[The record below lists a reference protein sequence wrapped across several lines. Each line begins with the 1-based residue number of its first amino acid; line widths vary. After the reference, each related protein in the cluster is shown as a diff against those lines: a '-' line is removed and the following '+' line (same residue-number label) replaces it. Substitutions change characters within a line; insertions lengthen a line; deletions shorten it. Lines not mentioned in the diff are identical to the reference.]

1 MFLFGKK
8 EDKKEESV
16 SSCCCG
22 GSAKPQTS
30 DAKVLIL
37 GSGCANC
44 NALERSVREAM
55 AELGLQEEVGH
66 VTDFGR
72 IAAYGVMSTPALVVD
87 GKVLSSG
94 RVLSREQARE
104 LLRTARGLA

>member
-8 EDKKEESV
+8 EDKKKETV

-55 AELGLQEEVGH
+55 AELGFQEEVGH
-66 VTDFGR
+66 VTDFGQ

-94 RVLSREQARE
+94 RVLNREQARE

>member
-8 EDKKEESV
+8 EDKKKENV
-16 SSCCCG
+16 SSCCG

-66 VTDFGR
+66 VTDFGQ

-94 RVLSREQARE
+94 RVLNREQARE